1 MAIRKK
7 NRRRIGLEGSPV
19 KETFCYIC
27 SAWFV
32 VFEREQ
38 GVASKNPLLTELI
51 KAEDSILIIIDLQD
65 SFLEK
70 LAVPERR
77 ALSSRIAWL
86 VHVAGALS
94 IPVVV
99 TAEDIPQMG
108 GVSDALSAQLPSD
121 TPVYNKMVFG
131 LADNPEILQ
140 AVERTGRRT
149 AILTG
154 LETDVCVAHSAIG
167 LLGLGYQV
175 AVVADAVGSPGKAHA
190 NGLMRMQSAGVLL
203 THVRTLY
210 YEWVRTVKGAEALHK
225 RIERNEV
232 FPEGITF

>member
-1 MAIRKK
+1 
-7 NRRRIGLEGSPV
+7 
-19 KETFCYIC
+19 
-27 SAWFV
+27 
-32 VFEREQ
+32 
-38 GVASKNPLLTELI
+38 VASKNPLLTELI
-51 KAEDSILIIIDLQD
+51 KAEDSILIVIDLQD

-70 LAVPERR
+70 LPVPERR
-77 ALSSRIAWL
+77 VLTSRITWL
-86 VHVAGALS
+86 VHVARSLR

-108 GVSDALSAQLPSD
+108 GVSAALSAQLPPN

-154 LETDVCVAHSAIG
+154 LETDVCIAHSAIG
-167 LLGLGYQV
+167 LLGLRYKV
-175 AVVADAVGSPGKAHA
+175 TVVADAVGSPGKAHV
-190 NGLMRMQSAGVLL
+190 NGLLRMQSAGVLL

-210 YEWVRTVKGAEALHK
+210 YEWVRTVKGAETMHE

-232 FPEGITF
+232 FPEGIIF